1 MKTKTT
7 LCPTLGYDSKG
18 TEKVLREM
26 SRQGWILKKAG
37 ILWKYEEAEPKDR
50 AFSVVYT
57 RPGDW
62 MEEGESEEL
71 RNIAEHAE
79 SIGWQRIS
87 SRNDRNNNNTSIFMN
102 EDPAAEPLETDE
114 SVHLMN
120 TRETMGRTV
129 KGWMISMIVVSMTPF
144 LTYFGYPDYDGVV
157 KPKWAP
163 LYIGVMDILLG
174 LAVLAGYLLWLR
186 RAQKA
191 LDMGREIPDMLKYTK
206 LFRGLTVLI
215 VALWVTV
222 YMRVEGG
229 PLALLIVSAGVL
241 GLTIAGMLLMKAT
254 DSESK
259 SKRIIFTAA
268 ALIIAV
274 AAVFMLLYFGTK

>member
-37 ILWKYEEAEPKDR
+37 ILWKYEEAKPKDR

-71 RNIAEHAE
+71 RNIVEYAE

-114 SVHLMN
+114 SIHLMN

-144 LTYFGYPDYDGVV
+144 LTYFGYPDYAFGE
-157 KPKWAP
+157 KPKWA
-163 LYIGVMDILLG
+163 LYIGVIDILLG
-174 LAVLAGYLLWLR
+174 LAVVAGYLLWLK

-191 LDMGREIPDMLKYTK
+191 LDMGWEIPDMLKYTK
-206 LFRGLTVLI
+206 FFRGLTILI
-215 VALWVTV
+215 AALWVTV

-229 PLALLIVSAGVL
+229 SLALLIVSAGVL
-241 GLTIAGMLLMKAT
+241 CLVIAGKLLMKAT

>member
-37 ILWKYEEAEPKDR
+37 ILWKYEEAEPKER

-79 SIGWQRIS
+79 SIGWQRIN

-129 KGWMISMIVVSMTPF
+129 KGWMISRIVVSMTPF
-144 LTYFGYPDYDGVV
+144 LNYFGYPDYDGIV
-157 KPKWAP
+157 KPKWA
-163 LYIGVMDILLG
+163 LYIGVFDILLG

-206 LFRGLTVLI
+206 FFRGLTILI
-215 VALWVTV
+215 AALWVTV

-259 SKRIIFTAA
+259 SKRIVFTAA

-274 AAVFMLLYFGTK
+274 AAVFMLLYFVTK

>member
-26 SRQGWILKKAG
+26 SIQGWILKKAG

-71 RNIAEHAE
+71 RNIVEYAE

-102 EDPAAEPLETDE
+102 EDPVAEPLETDE

-144 LTYFGYPDYDGVV
+144 LTYFGYPDYAFGE
-157 KPKWAP
+157 KPKWA
-163 LYIGVMDILLG
+163 LYIGVIDILLG
-174 LAVLAGYLLWLR
+174 LAVVAGYLLWLK

-191 LDMGREIPDMLKYTK
+191 LDMGWEIPDMLKYTK
-206 LFRGLTVLI
+206 FFRGLTILI
-215 VALWVTV
+215 AALWVTV

-229 PLALLIVSAGVL
+229 SLALLIVSVGVL
-241 GLTIAGMLLMKAT
+241 CLVIAGKLLMKAT

-274 AAVFMLLYFGTK
+274 AAVFMLLYFVTK

>member
-71 RNIAEHAE
+71 RNIVEYAE
-79 SIGWQRIS
+79 SIGWQRIN

-144 LTYFGYPDYDGVV
+144 LTYFGYPDYAFGE
-157 KPKWAP
+157 KPKWA
-163 LYIGVMDILLG
+163 LYIGVIDILLG

-191 LDMGREIPDMLKYTK
+191 LDMGWEIPDMLKYTK

-215 VALWVTV
+215 AALWVTV

-241 GLTIAGMLLMKAT
+241 GLTIAGKLLMKAT

-259 SKRIIFTAA
+259 SKRIVFTAA

>member
-1 MKTKTT
+1 MKTKAT

-62 MEEGESEEL
+62 MEEGESKEL
-71 RNIAEHAE
+71 RNIVEYAE

-114 SVHLMN
+114 SIHLMN

-144 LTYFGYPDYDGVV
+144 LTYFGYPDYAFGE
-157 KPKWAP
+157 KPKWA
-163 LYIGVMDILLG
+163 LYIGVIDILLG
-174 LAVLAGYLLWLR
+174 LAVVAGYLLWLK

-191 LDMGREIPDMLKYTK
+191 LDMGWEIPDMLKYTK
-206 LFRGLTVLI
+206 FFRGLTILI
-215 VALWVTV
+215 AALWVTL

-229 PLALLIVSAGVL
+229 SLALLIVSAGVL
-241 GLTIAGMLLMKAT
+241 GFVIAGKLLMKAT

-259 SKRIIFTAA
+259 SKRIVFTAA

>member
-71 RNIAEHAE
+71 RNIAEYAE

-144 LTYFGYPDYDGVV
+144 LNYFGYPDYDGIV
-157 KPKWAP
+157 KPKWA
-163 LYIGVMDILLG
+163 LYIGVFDILLG

-206 LFRGLTVLI
+206 FFRGLTILI
-215 VALWVTV
+215 AALWVTV

-274 AAVFMLLYFGTK
+274 AAVFMLLYFVTK

>member
-1 MKTKTT
+1 
-7 LCPTLGYDSKG
+7 
-18 TEKVLREM
+18 
-26 SRQGWILKKAG
+26 
-37 ILWKYEEAEPKDR
+37 
-50 AFSVVYT
+50 
-57 RPGDW
+57 
-62 MEEGESEEL
+62 
-71 RNIAEHAE
+71 
-79 SIGWQRIS
+79 
-87 SRNDRNNNNTSIFMN
+87 MN
-102 EDPAAEPLETDE
+102 ENPVAEPLETDE

-144 LTYFGYPDYDGVV
+144 LTYFGYPDYAFGE
-157 KPKWAP
+157 KPKWA
-163 LYIGVMDILLG
+163 LYIGVIDILLG
-174 LAVLAGYLLWLR
+174 LAVVAGYLLWLK

-191 LDMGREIPDMLKYTK
+191 LDMGWEIPDMLKYTK
-206 LFRGLTVLI
+206 FFRGLTILI
-215 VALWVTV
+215 AALWVTV

-229 PLALLIVSAGVL
+229 SLALLIVSVGVL
-241 GLTIAGMLLMKAT
+241 CLVIAGKLLMKAT

>member
-1 MKTKTT
+1 
-7 LCPTLGYDSKG
+7 
-18 TEKVLREM
+18 
-26 SRQGWILKKAG
+26 
-37 ILWKYEEAEPKDR
+37 
-50 AFSVVYT
+50 
-57 RPGDW
+57 

-71 RNIAEHAE
+71 RNIVEYAE

-144 LTYFGYPDYDGVV
+144 LNYFGYPDYDGIV
-157 KPKWAP
+157 KPKWA
-163 LYIGVMDILLG
+163 LYIGVFDILLG

-206 LFRGLTVLI
+206 FFRGLTILI
-215 VALWVTV
+215 AALWVTV

-274 AAVFMLLYFGTK
+274 AAVFMLLYFVTK

>member
-71 RNIAEHAE
+71 RNIAEYAE

-87 SRNDRNNNNTSIFMN
+87 SRNDRSNNNTSIFMN

-129 KGWMISMIVVSMTPF
+129 KGWMISMIMVSMTPF

-157 KPKWAP
+157 KPKWA
-163 LYIGVMDILLG
+163 LYIGVIDILLG

-215 VALWVTV
+215 AALWVTV

-274 AAVFMLLYFGTK
+274 AAVFMLLYFVTK

>member
-71 RNIAEHAE
+71 RNIVEYAE

-114 SVHLMN
+114 SIHLMN

-144 LTYFGYPDYDGVV
+144 LTYFGYPDYAFGE
-157 KPKWAP
+157 KPKWA
-163 LYIGVMDILLG
+163 LYIGVIDILLG
-174 LAVLAGYLLWLR
+174 LAVVAGYLLWLK

-191 LDMGREIPDMLKYTK
+191 LDMGWEIPDMLKYTK
-206 LFRGLTVLI
+206 FFRGLTILI
-215 VALWVTV
+215 AALWVTV

-241 GLTIAGMLLMKAT
+241 CLVIAGKLLMKAT

>member
-71 RNIAEHAE
+71 RNIVEYAE
-79 SIGWQRIS
+79 SIGWQRIN

-114 SVHLMN
+114 SIHLMN

-144 LTYFGYPDYDGVV
+144 LTYFGYPDYAFGE
-157 KPKWAP
+157 KPKWA
-163 LYIGVMDILLG
+163 LYIGVIDILLG
-174 LAVLAGYLLWLR
+174 LAVVAGYLLWLK

-191 LDMGREIPDMLKYTK
+191 LDMGWEIPDMLKYTK

-215 VALWVTV
+215 AALWVTV

-229 PLALLIVSAGVL
+229 PLDLLIVSAGVL
-241 GLTIAGMLLMKAT
+241 GFVIAGKLLMKAT
-254 DSESK
+254 DSESN
-259 SKRIIFTAA
+259 SKRIVFTAA

-274 AAVFMLLYFGTK
+274 AAVFMLLYFVTK